1 MRNLRVLALLAGLGW
16 CCRAQ
21 AAVDCN
27 MPEFEFVNDAYVCL
41 SGTFKAQNNQIQDME
56 DKLKRPSEKIRNEL
70 AQVKKKLARETGD
83 TPKASAARKKLEKW
97 ADELRRRVD
106 EADRDARE
114 KRNFIGQ
121 IKNEGRECRTE
132 KCMKEVYAKTLAGLI
147 GFSRQP
153 ACTLPQIAD
162 ECEVYVYNTPPQA
175 KKSMAPL
182 LSEKLYTY
190 REKVRINRPD
200 KCVYLFLASGYPQ
213 VWDIYATPA
222 TDLQAVVA
230 GGHEEQMLRG
240 MNPKV
245 QTKVRDGNHRAAGD
259 DVCLG
264 SYYGKDEIVE
274 AVRNLNLGVK
284 NVRLLDKPV
293 IGEEVDD
300 KFYEYNPQ
308 VIDGEFVMPEIAPAN
323 TGLEQLTKEGKL
335 RKAGKDDIA
344 KIKAAGYSF
353 LTGVSL
359 KGDRNPFEYGALRMY
374 VLLKE
379 FVRLPR
385 GLAGSDGIVLMVPKD
400 MRVPDNNDGHNDF
413 YRVDLPASEF
423 WADK

>member
-83 TPKASAARKKLEKW
+83 TPKASAARKRLEKW

-213 VWDIYATPA
+213 VWDILTTEG
-222 TDLQAVVA
+222 TDLRGIYV
-230 GGHEEQMLRG
+230 GGDLPQLVRGYPEGTEVRVHYRGELLKGAENCLRSS
-240 MNPKV
+240 V
-245 QTKVRDGNHRAAGD
+245 D
-259 DVCLG
+259 
-264 SYYGKDEIVE
+264 
-274 AVRNLNLGVK
+274 
-284 NVRLLDKPV
+284 LDKRQKTIFW
-293 IGEEVDD
+293 IG
-300 KFYEYNPQ
+300 
-308 VIDGEFVMPEIAPAN
+308 
-323 TGLEQLTKEGKL
+323 
-335 RKAGKDDIA
+335 
-344 KIKAAGYSF
+344 
-353 LTGVSL
+353 
-359 KGDRNPFEYGALRMY
+359 
-374 VLLKE
+374 
-379 FVRLPR
+379 
-385 GLAGSDGIVLMVPKD
+385 
-400 MRVPDNNDGHNDF
+400 
-413 YRVDLPASEF
+413 
-423 WADK
+423 

>member
-1 MRNLRVLALLAGLGW
+1 MS
-16 CCRAQ
+16 
-21 AAVDCN
+21 
-27 MPEFEFVNDAYVCL
+27 AYEPV
-41 SGTFKAQNNQIQDME
+41 
-56 DKLKRPSEKIRNEL
+56 
-70 AQVKKKLARETGD
+70 
-83 TPKASAARKKLEKW
+83 
-97 ADELRRRVD
+97 
-106 EADRDARE
+106 
-114 KRNFIGQ
+114 
-121 IKNEGRECRTE
+121 
-132 KCMKEVYAKTLAGLI
+132 
-147 GFSRQP
+147 
-153 ACTLPQIAD
+153 
-162 ECEVYVYNTPPQA
+162 
-175 KKSMAPL
+175 
-182 LSEKLYTY
+182 
-190 REKVRINRPD
+190 
-200 KCVYLFLASGYPQ
+200 